1 MWQTT
6 PWYVDCLGL
15 REMTTVYSGGALE
28 GVLNV
33 VVSLGGDRLQFQTGQ
48 SPSAFVGTRPLRLTL
63 PATSSSMLRALCAE
77 MGVAH
82 QARGGAGESRFS
94 YALAS
99 GAEFEVKI
107 RGSLSEPE
115 TASILVVRVEAP
127 AADEGQSCASA
138 SVSAKES
145 EGGAERPIPPVVEQD
160 TPAFRAAPSGERSGW
175 EIDPALA
182 EVLGAA
188 IASGASDVHLT
199 EGQAPVFR
207 VQGRLQAFT
216 GPIVDVGGLL
226 SGASQRE
233 RVIAGQAIDLAFTFQ
248 NAYRLRVNVYSARE
262 GLCAALRILPR
273 DAPELSQ
280 LGLPDEVTTLTRV
293 RDGLVLFCGLTGA
306 GKSTSLAALTRH
318 LLEGVAGL
326 CISLESPIEYDL
338 TPRRGQSRVRQR
350 EVGVHVTSFAA
361 GLRDALREDPD
372 YILIGEMRDRETAAL
387 AMTAA
392 ETGHLVL
399 SSLHC
404 RGAAS
409 AIDRIV
415 DLFPGDQQRQMR
427 GQLADSLRAVV
438 SQQLLPSRQGEGRV
452 VAAEVLTIN
461 AAAAHLIRDG
471 KAEQLHTVM
480 HSGKHAGMLPL
491 ERELVRLV
499 KAGRVERSVA
509 RSHVRWPE
517 LFDQWA

>member
-1 MWQTT
+1 
-6 PWYVDCLGL
+6 
-15 REMTTVYSGGALE
+15 MTTVYSGGALE

-33 VVSLGGDRLQFQTGQ
+33 VVSLGGDRLELQTGQ

-63 PATSSSMLRALCAE
+63 PATSSSMLQALCAE
-77 MGVAH
+77 MGAAH
-82 QARGGAGESRFS
+82 QAHGGAGESRFS

-107 RGSLSEPE
+107 RGSLSEPG
-115 TASILVVRVEAP
+115 TARVLVVRAKAP
-127 AADEGQSCASA
+127 AANEGQPSAPASA
-138 SVSAKES
+138 G
-145 EGGAERPIPPVVEQD
+145 EGSQREAGAEEPIPPTIEQD
-160 TPAFRAAPSGERSGW
+160 TPALRFAPSGSRSGL
-175 EIDPALA
+175 EVDPALA
-182 EVLGAA
+182 EVLAAA
-188 IASGASDVHLT
+188 ISSGASDVHLT

-207 VQGRLQAFT
+207 VQGRLRAFT
-216 GPIVDVGGLL
+216 GPSVDVGRLL

-233 RVIAGQAIDLAFTFQ
+233 RVVAGQAVDLAFTFQ
-248 NAYRLRVNVYSARE
+248 SAHRLRVNVYSARE

-318 LLEGVAGL
+318 LLEGAAGL

-471 KAEQLHTVM
+471 KAEQLHNVM

-509 RSHVRWPE
+509 RSYVRWPD